1 MLKDKRHPLR
11 LIVDAGMLL
20 LLLCLM
26 SYQVTGEALH
36 EWIGVCMTLTVIVH
50 QILNRRWYAAIFKG
64 KYNAYRG
71 LTTLVNV
78 LLLAAMLATA
88 FCGMAMSEYAIPF
101 LYWTRGVFLVRPTHL
116 AMSHWAFLL
125 MGLHLGLHLPVMAGK
140 WKLGT
145 RTKAALSVFGAV
157 LGGIG
162 FWLFG
167 RNGMP
172 NYLFF
177 RVPFAFLDYEKAGWL
192 VFLENALMLLAW
204 AFLGAQLAVL
214 CLKPKKGVKK
224 YPVRILGCI
233 AATLL
238 IGLLLNAVAPGENP
252 LDFSPSDWG
261 PAPEPSSAEATL
273 PITAIPQKAENVP
286 VEDGFV
292 LIPAGRFGQSLTAIA
307 KLAPDADIGEG
318 LSVHYSGGSSLPND
332 VSAWLE
338 TNGIR

>member
-1 MLKDKRHPLR
+1 MDRKIKTVIMLKDKRHPLR

-204 AFLGAQLAVL
+204 AFLDVGVRRELGDRRQTLTEAACRDQYKAVL
-214 CLKPKKGVKK
+214 NGDVLRLLRNSCDRKCRFCGRGLWRGPPVGGRKVQWILARSHGV
-224 YPVRILGCI
+224 
-233 AATLL
+233 
-238 IGLLLNAVAPGENP
+238 E
-252 LDFSPSDWG
+252 
-261 PAPEPSSAEATL
+261 
-273 PITAIPQKAENVP
+273 Q
-286 VEDGFV
+286 
-292 LIPAGRFGQSLTAIA
+292 Q
-307 KLAPDADIGEG
+307 ADQ
-318 LSVHYSGGSSLPND
+318 
-332 VSAWLE
+332 
-338 TNGIR
+338 